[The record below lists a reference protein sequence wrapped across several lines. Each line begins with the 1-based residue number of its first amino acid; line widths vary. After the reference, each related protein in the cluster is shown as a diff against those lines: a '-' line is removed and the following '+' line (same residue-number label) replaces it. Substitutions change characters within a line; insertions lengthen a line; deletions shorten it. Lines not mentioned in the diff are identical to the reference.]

1 MLPGMIVDR
10 PRSARRSVAL
20 IVVIVLVVCAVMFV
34 GLPGVL
40 DPFPADRAPGLPQ
53 LY

>member
-1 MLPGMIVDR
+1 MIVDR
-10 PRSARRSVAL
+10 PRSARRSLAL
-20 IVVIVLVVCAVMFV
+20 LIVIVLVVCAVMFV

-40 DPFPADRAPGLPQ
+40 DPFPADHAPDFPQ